1 MTAIGN
7 SPGNFAR
14 VFGVVALLLLLAGC
28 ATGGYGSGAAYPGQ
42 GQYPGQYPD
51 DRYGTQSLTGTVD
64 GIDLRGQRL
73 LLVTQSNYGAGARVD
88 VFFDRN
94 TRLFHQGREYAI
106 EGLERGDVVRVDTT
120 RSGSRVFARSI
131 EVVRNVRDSYGGGQ
145 YGGQYGSDLQGAV
158 GYVDPRARM
167 IELDRGG
174 SGGSY
179 GGYGGS
185 YGGSLVRVRY
195 DERTVVEYQ
204 GRRYR
209 PEDLNRGDLVRIQAR
224 PLGNEWL
231 AERIW
236 VERSIR

>member
-7 SPGNFAR
+7 SSGKFAR
-14 VFGVVALLLLLAGC
+14 VFGLVALLLLLAGC
-28 ATGGYGSGAAYPGQ
+28 ATGGYGPGAGYPGQ

-64 GIDLRGQRL
+64 GVDLHGQRL
-73 LLVTQSNYGAGARVD
+73 LLVTQSTYGAGSRVD
-88 VFFDRN
+88 VFFDSN
-94 TRLFHQGREYAI
+94 TRLFYQGREYAI

-145 YGGQYGSDLQGAV
+145 YGGGQYGSDLQGTV

-174 SGGSY
+174 SGGTY
-179 GGYGGS
+179 GGG
-185 YGGSLVRVRY
+185 LVRVRY

-209 PEDLNRGDLVRIQAR
+209 PEDLNRGDLVRVQAR

-231 AERIW
+231 AERVW

>member
-1 MTAIGN
+1 MKSSGKRF
-7 SPGNFAR
+7 GKLGR

-28 ATGGYGSGAAYPGQ
+28 ATGGYGPGVGYPGQ

-64 GIDLRGQRL
+64 GVDLRGQRL
-73 LLVTQSNYGAGARVD
+73 LLVTQSQYGAGSRVD

-94 TRLFHQGREYAI
+94 TRLFYQGREYAI

-145 YGGQYGSDLQGAV
+145 YGGGQYGGGQYGSDLQGTV

-174 SGGSY
+174 Y
-179 GGYGGS
+179 GGTYGGS
-185 YGGSLVRVRY
+185 MARVRY